1 MEQLLLINP
10 AKRPG
15 KRRKTRRTAAQ
26 RAATARMVAA
36 NRRRRSPARR
46 RRSPAPVVYA
56 ANPAPRRRRRRTSLA
71 TVSRRVRRYRRNPS
85 PRAGFAGMFMP
96 AVQGALGATAVNT
109 LLNYLPLPA
118 VMKAGNMQYVARGLL
133 AVMIGAFG
141 GKVMPARM
149 ASNMAVGSLTVT
161 FHDAL
166 KNVVGP
172 MIPGVTLGYYPGGVT
187 AGAVPGVYAGAA
199 PAALAE
205 YVSGPGVGLS
215 GVNEY
220 VNSGLSF

>member
-10 AKRPG
+10 AKRPS

-46 RRSPAPVVYA
+46 NPSPVVYA
-56 ANPAPRRRRRRTSLA
+56 ANPAPRRRRRRSPVAAVSL
-71 TVSRRVRRYRRNPS
+71 RVRRYRRNPS

-96 AVQGALGATAVNT
+96 AIQGAIGATAVNT

-118 VMKAGNMQYVARGLL
+118 VMKAGNMQYVARALL
-133 AVMIGAFG
+133 AVGVGAFG
-141 GKVMPARM
+141 GKVLPSRM
-149 ASNMAVGSLTVT
+149 AANMAVGSLTVT

-172 MIPGVTLGYYPGGVT
+172 MIPGVTLGYYPGGMT
-187 AGAVPGVYAGAA
+187 TSAYPGAYAAAA

-205 YVSGPGVGLS
+205 YVTGPGVGLS
-215 GVNEY
+215 GVSEY
-220 VNSGLSF
+220 VNQGMAF